1 MEGGAYLITMSH
13 EKDSIGQHVPKE
25 TKSEIFVS
33 TGNIN
38 RSEWATAGSRGLK
51 ADLMLK
57 TASVNYSGEELIEFE
72 NDRYGIY
79 RTYTNPETE
88 ETELYLEK
96 KAGV

>member
-1 MEGGAYLITMSH
+1 MDGVAYLITISH
-13 EKDSIGQHVPKE
+13 EKDSIGQHVPE
-25 TKSEIFVS
+25 ESRREIFVS
-33 TGNIN
+33 AGSIN
-38 RSEWATAGSRGLK
+38 RTEWATAGNRGLK
-51 ADLMLK
+51 AELMLK

-72 NDRYGIY
+72 NVRYGIY